1 MATEKTYRDQ
11 ARIALLLDPNLRQEI
26 EQWAVLEGRTISN
39 LLRRVLSEAVDQRM
53 AARAAGRRL
62 PIQKQQLSA

>member
-1 MATEKTYRDQ
+1 MATEKYRDQ
-11 ARIALLLDPNLRQEI
+11 ARIAFLLDPHLRQEI

-53 AARAAGRRL
+53 AARGAAARRRL
-62 PIQKQQLSA
+62 PIQKQLTA